1 MSLKELTMQQ
11 HANAERQKFASVLM
25 SGKIPKKSYLR
36 YLFNQF
42 SCYHS
47 LENHDIFT
55 LPNLELKRCN
65 YIHEDICEL
74 KNDLGIE
81 KLELF
86 NIILTD
92 STLSYVNHVKK
103 NIKTKDDFMAHVYV
117 RYLGD
122 LRGGQMIAKKIPGS
136 GKYYNFTN
144 PQELA
149 QSIYMHLNDDM
160 AEEAKKVFNFATK
173 LFIEMYTEMVG
184 KNEINF

>member
-1 MSLKELTMQQ
+1 MSLRELTMQQ

-25 SGKIPKKSYLR
+25 SGDIPKKSYLR

-42 SCYHS
+42 SCYNA
-47 LENHDIFT
+47 LESHNLFT
-55 LPNLELKRCN
+55 LPHLDLKRCN
-65 YIHEDICEL
+65 HIHEDLCEL
-74 KNDLGIE
+74 KNDLGIDR
-81 KLELF
+81 LELSD
-86 NIILTD
+86 IILTK
-92 STLSYVNHVKK
+92 STLDYIDHVKE

-136 GKYYNFTN
+136 GNYYKFNN

-149 QSIYMHLNDDM
+149 QSIYIHLNDDM

-173 LFIEMYTEMVG
+173 LFIEMYTEMVE
-184 KNEINF
+184 KNEINI